1 MTIFRRLRRKPV
13 GRHADRGLSAALTV
27 VPGAALPVAPMLPV
41 AGGTPL
47 VPHAIRRTAHRPPAL
62 ALRPLPV
69 PLVMAP
75 QEAPL
80 PVATETAESMS
91 PQTPEQPEGPR
102 VGLFFGDGSHVV
114 IDASDPRA
122 GAFASIAEE
131 LNH

>member
-13 GRHADRGLSAALTV
+13 GRHAHRGSSVALTI
-27 VPGAALPVAPMLPV
+27 VPGAPSPLTPAVAPR
-41 AGGTPL
+41 AGAAPL
-47 VPHAIRRTAHRPPAL
+47 VPHAIRRTTQL
-62 ALRPLPV
+62 LPV
-69 PLVMAP
+69 PLVVPPPSTPPPADPADVAP
-75 QEAPL
+75 
-80 PVATETAESMS
+80 
-91 PQTPEQPEGPR
+91 PEQDQAEGTR